1 MVKGHGHSSNIFF
14 SLFGICKLE
23 RGEVS
28 VSCKHFRFNSCESM
42 YHRDIMLIQI
52 LALRTLVKNKLT
64 IATESTKN
72 AIRRAATNTNI
83 ECSTCISRPL
93 LLLFVNSILLV
104 ILSAF
109 GTMMMADWLL
119 CCVRSGKR
127 PVLNNRRD
135 AVGWRRRGTC

>member
-1 MVKGHGHSSNIFF
+1 
-14 SLFGICKLE
+14 
-23 RGEVS
+23 
-28 VSCKHFRFNSCESM
+28 
-42 YHRDIMLIQI
+42 MLIQI

-93 LLLFVNSILLV
+93 LLLFVNSILLMN
-104 ILSAF
+104 LSAF
-109 GTMMMADWLL
+109 GAMLMAGWLL

-135 AVGWRRRGTC
+135 DVGWRRRGTC